1 MNSFNSNWHTV
12 SNPIFENR
20 VGDFCDNWWQVAAI
34 FKSCRMYIVVV
45 GGSIQRLDGR
55 ESVGNLHRF
64 HQLCRTL
71 WFLLLSQYIAM
82 SSNPSEGNCWD
93 SFFGIY
99 FCKTIVKHLYHSLSL
114 WFYRPP
120 PSPPHLIL
128 FLSFLPPLVALSPLK
143 PSPHPILLLL
153 PPTLSPPSPLTQLLL
168 HLAKVKL
175 LLLLLVPHQTRGF
188 CHLVTLFPPSNLLS
202 LLFGLF

>member
-1 MNSFNSNWHTV
+1 MAV
-12 SNPIFENR
+12 SPWEIFTGFTN
-20 VGDFCDNWWQVAAI
+20 FAALSGFYFYPNTLQCRRIHQRGIAVTLSLEFI
-34 FKSCRMYIVVV
+34 FAK
-45 GGSIQRLDGR
+45 
-55 ESVGNLHRF
+55 
-64 HQLCRTL
+64 QL
-71 WFLLLSQYIAM
+71 
-82 SSNPSEGNCWD
+82 N
-93 SFFGIY
+93 
-99 FCKTIVKHLYHSLSL
+99 LYHSLSL

-188 CHLVTLFPPSNLLS
+188 CHLVTLFPPSTLLS